1 MNPFLDKH
9 QGNKTRKARCCSYT
23 CVKRHGIRKE
33 LSVKLFPQEI
43 LRSRQRYNIGIKLAA
58 LQAVIFL
65 FLMLFVAA
73 VDASIRHRE
82 NQSMYLNMQLQDI
95 RFLESEEVAL
105 LLREYRANEVS
116 QAQVAYWLE
125 LPHFNTDRLNMVQ
138 ETLPFGVQLLSVD
151 IDEGGAFLT
160 VQARNL
166 SLADIHREAWISTGL
181 VDRVQLD
188 SATSNTDGTVQYRLS
203 LRWCHE
209 G

>member
-1 MNPFLDKH
+1 M
-9 QGNKTRKARCCSYT
+9 
-23 CVKRHGIRKE
+23 
-33 LSVKLFPQEI
+33 KLFPQEI